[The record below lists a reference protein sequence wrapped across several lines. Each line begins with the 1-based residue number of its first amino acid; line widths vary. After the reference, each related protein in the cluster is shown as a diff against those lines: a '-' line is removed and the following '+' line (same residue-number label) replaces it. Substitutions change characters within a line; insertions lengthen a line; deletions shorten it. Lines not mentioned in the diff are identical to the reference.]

1 MIINRVRGFLWNN
14 SRGTIIYIVCDY
26 QLLASGKKYKLK

>member
-1 MIINRVRGFLWNN
+1 MIFNRVRDFLWNN
-14 SRGTIIYIVCDY
+14 SCGTMIYIVCDY